1 MKDTLQADVL
11 IVGSGIAG
19 LSLALKL
26 SQVADVILVTK
37 KQSAES
43 ATNWA
48 QGGIAAVTAQDDD
61 IQLHVE
67 DTLRAGAGLCH
78 EDAVRLVVETAPTRI
93 RELMELGVRF
103 SRHEGEL
110 SLGREGGHSRSRI
123 LHHRDRTGMEIE
135 SVLLR
140 RARKSGRLRVLE
152 HHLMI
157 DLLIDPHPRAGELA
171 RTPRCYGAY
180 VLETRKNFVK
190 TITARAVVLATG
202 GSGTVYEHTTNPT
215 IATGDG
221 VVAAWRAGARV
232 GNLEFMQF
240 HPTTLYQPGSD
251 DKPRELITEALRG
264 HGALL
269 KNLDGERFMLKYDER
284 GELAPRD
291 IVARAIDAE
300 MKKRG
305 ERYVLLDASHLDA
318 PGLRR
323 EFPHIDTICRGH
335 NIDFTA
341 DPIPVVPAAH
351 YQCGG
356 VVTDLRARTSIPG
369 LFAIGEVAMT
379 GVHGANRLASNSL
392 LEAVVFAD
400 QAAASCGEW
409 LRECPP
415 APEAQSWSEEG
426 TVNSEEWILVQH
438 DRNEI
443 RKLMWDYVG
452 IVRSTL
458 RLQRARRRL
467 DLLVDEVTDFYRRTR
482 ISAPLVE
489 LRNLAIMADLIVSCA
504 QSRSESRGL
513 HFMSDRPNS
522 AAQSPPQD
530 TVKSLYPAL
539 LSLVSDQ

>member
-1 MKDTLQADVL
+1 MNDQLQTDIL

-48 QGGIAAVTAQDDD
+48 QGGIAAVTATDDD
-61 IQLHVE
+61 FNIHVQ

-78 EDAVRLVVETAPTRI
+78 EDAVRLVVETAPLRI
-93 RELMELGVRF
+93 KELMDLGVRF
-103 SRHEGEL
+103 SRHDGEL
-110 SLGREGGHSRSRI
+110 ALGREGGHSRSRI

-140 RARKSGRLRVLE
+140 RARKSGRLQVFE

-157 DLLIDPHPRAGELA
+157 DLLIDPHPRNGALT

-180 VLETRKNFVK
+180 VLETRRNLVK
-190 TITARAVVLATG
+190 TITAKAVVLATG

-240 HPTTLYQPGSD
+240 HPTTLFQAGLD

-300 MKKRG
+300 MKRRG
-305 ERYVLLDASHLDA
+305 EQYVLLDASHLDA

-335 NIDFTA
+335 NIDFTSE
-341 DPIPVVPAAH
+341 PIPVVPAAH

-356 VVTDLRARTSIPG
+356 VVTDLDARTTIPG

-400 QAAASCGEW
+400 QAARSCASW
-409 LRECPP
+409 LAECPP
-415 APEAQSWSEEG
+415 LPAAEAWSDEG

-438 DRNEI
+438 DRTEI
-443 RKLMWDYVG
+443 RRLMWDYVG

-467 DLLVDEVTDFYRRTR
+467 DLLVDEVTDFYRRTKVT
-482 ISAPLVE
+482 APLIE

-504 QSRSESRGL
+504 QSRQESRGL
-513 HFMSDRPNS
+513 HFMSDQRS
-522 AAQSPPQD
+522 AAQSPPRD
-530 TVKSLYPAL
+530 TVMSLYPDL
-539 LSLVSDQ
+539 PSPF